1 MSATEYVID
10 VLGGARVF
18 RGRAVPT
25 STEMRDRIKE
35 GLPYSSLE
43 SVRARL
49 RLSLTEAASVL
60 QMPARTLAR
69 RRSSRKLAADES
81 DRLYRLARIA
91 ARAVGVFGT
100 EDKASAWL
108 RRPNR
113 ALGNELPIRLL
124 DTDVGARQVEDIL
137 GRIEHGIV
145 S

>member
-1 MSATEYVID
+1 MTATEYVID

-18 RGRAVPT
+18 RGRSVPT
-25 STEMRDRIKE
+25 STQMRDRIKE

-43 SVRARL
+43 SVRERL
-49 RLSLTEAASVL
+49 HLSVPETASVL
-60 QMPARTLAR
+60 RMPARTLAR

-91 ARAVGVFGT
+91 AQAVSVFGT

-108 RRPNR
+108 RRPNL
-113 ALGNELPIRLL
+113 ALNNELPLRLL
-124 DTDVGARQVEDIL
+124 DTDVGTRQVEDIL
-137 GRIEHGIV
+137 GRIEHGVV